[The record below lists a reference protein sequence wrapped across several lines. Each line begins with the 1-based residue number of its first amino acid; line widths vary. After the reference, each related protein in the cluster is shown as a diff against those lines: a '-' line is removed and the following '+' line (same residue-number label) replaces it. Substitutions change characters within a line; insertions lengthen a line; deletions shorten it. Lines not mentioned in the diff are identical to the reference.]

1 MTKPR
6 VDKIAFTAFLLFG
19 GLLFL
24 LLTLPLGRIAQMVPI
39 RVLVPTIALLVLQL
53 ALDWRARRNMLLS
66 GRQEPEIR
74 GLAPAKHG
82 ANEPLDRPLN
92 ILSASGNTGRE
103 YQILFLLGLLP
114 ALIYLVGFIVSA
126 ILIIWFYYRF
136 YLKKSFLISAT
147 LSLTATI
154 FFYFLMIILLGMDIR
169 SGLVWSVV
177 FSTY

>member
-24 LLTLPLGRIAQMVPI
+24 CFTLPLGRIAQMVPI

-53 ALDWRARRNMLLS
+53 FLDWRARRSILLS
-66 GRQEPEIR
+66 DRQEPETR
-74 GLAPAKHG
+74 DLDAAKHG
-82 ANEPLDRPLN
+82 ANELPGRPPR
-92 ILSASGNTGRE
+92 ILSASENTGRE
-103 YQILFLLGLLP
+103 YHILFLLGLLP
-114 ALIYLVGFIVSA
+114 VLIYLVGFIVSA

-136 YLKKSFLISAT
+136 YLKKSFLISAA

-154 FFYFLMIILLGMDIR
+154 FFYFLMIMLMGMNIR
-169 SGLVWSVV
+169 SGLFWSVV
-177 FSTY
+177 LSTN

>member
-1 MTKPR
+1 
-6 VDKIAFTAFLLFG
+6 
-19 GLLFL
+19 
-24 LLTLPLGRIAQMVPI
+24 MVPI

-53 ALDWRARRNMLLS
+53 ILDWRARRNMLPS
-66 GRQEPEIR
+66 GRQELEIR
-74 GLAPAKHG
+74 GLVPAKHG
-82 ANEPLDRPLN
+82 ANEPSDRPLK

-114 ALIYLVGFIVSA
+114 ALIYMVGFIVSA
-126 ILIIWFYYRF
+126 VLFIWFYYRL

-154 FFYFLMIILLGMDIR
+154 FFYFLMILLLGMDIR

-177 FSTY
+177 LSAY

>member
-1 MTKPR
+1 MTKPG

-53 ALDWRARRNMLLS
+53 VLDWRARRNMLLS
-66 GRQEPEIR
+66 DRQGPETR
-74 GLAPAKHG
+74 GLVAAKHRVNG
-82 ANEPLDRPLN
+82 SPDRRLK
-92 ILSASGNTGRE
+92 ILSASRNTGRE

-114 ALIYLVGFIVSA
+114 ALIYLVGFIVAA

-136 YLKKSFLISAT
+136 YLKKSFLISAA

-154 FFYFLMIILLGMDIR
+154 FFYFLMIMLLGMDIR
-169 SGLVWSVV
+169 SGLVWSVMLAV
-177 FSTY
+177 N

>member
-1 MTKPR
+1 MTQPR
-6 VDKIAFTAFLLFG
+6 VDKIAFTALLLFG

-53 ALDWRARRNMLLS
+53 VLDWRARRNVLLS
-66 GRQEPEIR
+66 GRQEPETR
-74 GLAPAKHG
+74 GLVPAKHG
-82 ANEPLDRPLN
+82 ANEPPDRPLK

-136 YLKKSFLISAT
+136 YLKKSFLISAA
-147 LSLTATI
+147 LSITATI
-154 FFYFLMIILLGMDIR
+154 FFYFLMIMLMGMDIR

-177 FSTY
+177 FSTN